1 MNFPSS
7 YQGYFFPAPGI
18 RAYKQVSACS
28 RFRYFF
34 KTSRADLLSACQKL
48 NHTTVNA
55 LGIAKKGPS
64 IDGIFFLIRR
74 TKLLLNKSHN

>member
-1 MNFPSS
+1 M
-7 YQGYFFPAPGI
+7 
-18 RAYKQVSACS
+18 
-28 RFRYFF
+28 
-34 KTSRADLLSACQKL
+34 LSACQKL